1 MTALLVGVNM
11 PFATLQVQRW
21 INEFDAEALLAI
33 LPGVALAQL
42 WGLLSTVETTLRGIS
57 LLVFVSA
64 LFGMIAMLLASMRER
79 GYEIEILRSIGA
91 PSAFIL
97 GLLMI
102 EALLIV
108 TLGVVIGV
116 AGLLTA
122 ITVANSVLANE
133 IGLSVSM
140 QILHP
145 SSLSAVG
152 LIYLATAVLSLVPAW
167 RAYRIAT
174 SATGVS
180 RRS

>member
-21 INEFDAEALLAI
+21 INELDTEALLAI

-116 AGLLTA
+116 A
-122 ITVANSVLANE
+122 
-133 IGLSVSM
+133 
-140 QILHP
+140 
-145 SSLSAVG
+145 
-152 LIYLATAVLSLVPAW
+152 LSLIHISEPT
-167 RAYRIAT
+167 RPY
-174 SATGVS
+174 
-180 RRS
+180 